1 MLAGVVWVASAG
13 GGRRRFGHVDA
24 RGSLL
29 LRPSGAGGRV
39 RLPVWTPVKRADS
52 KRRCLDDDQGGQ
64 MISRAEQLAMALD
77 EFVQSSPEIE
87 AAAIVSMDG
96 LPMASALPP
105 EIEEDRLGAMA
116 AALLSLG
123 EKAAEGLGR
132 GDLAQIFVEGE
143 YGFVFLMAAG
153 ETSVLTAIT
162 RPSGKIGLILYEMRH
177 TAARIANILEQ
188 PSVVQMPG
196 VRPAAEQL
204 G

>member
-1 MLAGVVWVASAG
+1 MS
-13 GGRRRFGHVDA
+13 
-24 RGSLL
+24 
-29 LRPSGAGGRV
+29 
-39 RLPVWTPVKRADS
+39 
-52 KRRCLDDDQGGQ
+52 
-64 MISRAEQLAMALD
+64 SRAEQLAMALD
-77 EFVQSSPEIE
+77 EFVQASSEVE
-87 AAAIVSMDG
+87 AAAVVSMDG

-105 EIEEDRLGAMA
+105 QIEEDRLGAMA

-153 ETSVLTAIT
+153 ETAVLAAIT

-177 TAARIANILEQ
+177 TSSKIASILDQ
-188 PSVVQMPG
+188 PSVVQMPEL
-196 VRPAAEQL
+196 RTAADPL

>member
-1 MLAGVVWVASAG
+1 
-13 GGRRRFGHVDA
+13 
-24 RGSLL
+24 
-29 LRPSGAGGRV
+29 
-39 RLPVWTPVKRADS
+39 
-52 KRRCLDDDQGGQ
+52 

-77 EFVQSSPEIE
+77 EFVQSSPEVE

-177 TAARIANILEQ
+177 TAARIASILEQ

-196 VRPAAEQL
+196 IRTTAEQL